1 MDNPNSQARIEAIE
15 AKGRR
20 VPDRLY
26 PPDVHPGAVA
36 WFDDFF
42 ELGTDR
48 QLTGYGA
55 GPIPAAS
62 IARHVAGWSDH
73 EAWQFRHVIR
83 ALDNAWLKRQSGDD
97 GDDLPVSDNPAR
109 DAFRGGNK
117 K

>member
-1 MDNPNSQARIEAIE
+1 
-15 AKGRR
+15 

-26 PPDVHPGAVA
+26 PPDVNPGAVA
-36 WFDDFF
+36 WLDDFF

-55 GPIPAAS
+55 GPIPASS
-62 IARHVAGWSDH
+62 IARHVAGWPDY

-97 GDDLPVSDNPAR
+97 DVDAPVSDNHAR
-109 DAFRGGNK
+109 DAFRGVK

>member
-15 AKGRR
+15 EKGRR

-36 WFDDFF
+36 WLDDFF

-62 IARHVAGWSDH
+62 IARHVAGWCEHD
-73 EAWQFRHVIR
+73 AWQFRQVIR

-97 GDDLPVSDNPAR
+97 DGDAPVSDNPAR